1 MRARLSVRRWL
12 LVGGVLCGLLGGCS
26 GGDPVAAY
34 RKGDYATSYAHYHAR
49 AAAGDLEALNIVGVH
64 HYLGLGVPRDYAQAA
79 AAFEQAA
86 LADLPPAQYN
96 LALLYMHGRGVN
108 QDLHRAYGW
117 FFRAYDGG
125 RPRARAYVKFLGD
138 NVTPNAG
145 QKARA
150 VVDELVRSHRREQRR
165 ADTG

>member
-1 MRARLSVRRWL
+1 MPARLPVRRWL
-12 LVGGVLCGLLGGCS
+12 LAGGVLLGLLGGCPAVTRS
-26 GGDPVAAY
+26 PPIA
-34 RKGDYATSYAHYHAR
+34 RDYATSYAHYQAR

-64 HYLGLGVPRDYAQAA
+64 HYLGLGVPRDYQRAA

-117 FFRAYDGG
+117 FFRAYDGE

-150 VVDELVRSHRREQRR
+150 TVDELVRTHRREQRR